1 LKVTRN
7 KLLSDIQENLSY
19 LSQLGVEY
27 IFNDPSPQRSMPES
41 VFDRFKRLEARI
53 HNCRKCPLG
62 ATRTH
67 AVPGEGNKQ
76 ADLMF
81 IGEGPGR
88 DEDLQGRPFVGKAGE
103 LLTRIIHAMG
113 FRREDVYIAN
123 IIKCRPPDN
132 RNPNRD
138 EIENCSNYL
147 YEQLELVKPRV
158 IVTLG
163 NVPTQFFLQVK
174 TGITSLR
181 GNFYPYGNIQI
192 MPTFHPSY
200 LIRNENDRQR
210 KRLVWE
216 DMKKVCAYLGM
227 R

>member
-1 LKVTRN
+1 MKLTRN

-27 IFNDPSPQRSMPES
+27 IFNDPSQKRSLSES

-62 ATRTH
+62 AARTH
-67 AVPGEGNKQ
+67 AVPGEGNRQ

-88 DEDLQGRPFVGKAGE
+88 DEDLQGRPFVGKAGQ

-138 EIENCSNYL
+138 EIENCSGYL
-147 YEQLELVKPRV
+147 YEQLELVRPRV

-181 GNFYPYGNIQI
+181 GNFYPYGHIQI